1 MTVSRPRTS
10 LTGVLAVCRR
20 GRMTTG
26 TIRALTA
33 GLVIS
38 LVVSLTACGGSSPT
52 TSSPGEAA
60 TEAAAPTAQATHTV
74 DLVAM
79 DDTGTGPTHL
89 PKIEITVPE
98 DWSNGGWNISKGS
111 GVVAIMFWDVSKV
124 YPTPCDWMGKP
135 MVDPGSGVDGLA
147 SALANQPLRNATV
160 PTNVELGGFS
170 GKYLEWSVPADIDFL
185 DCDEG
190 YFESWTGKGWAS
202 DRYQQA
208 PGQVDRLWILNV
220 DGERLVVD
228 AMYVPSA
235 TAHDRAELA
244 DVVESIRFRE

>member
-1 MTVSRPRTS
+1 MRTVRADQCDP
-10 LTGVLAVCRR
+10 VCRCDHIAATPTR
-20 GRMTTG
+20 T
-26 TIRALTA
+26 LTA

-38 LVVSLTACGGSSPT
+38 LVVALTACGGSSPT
-52 TSSPGEAA
+52 TSSPGEAGTQAA
-60 TEAAAPTAQATHTV
+60 TPTAQVTHTV
-74 DLVAM
+74 DLVAL
-79 DDTGTGPTHL
+79 DERGTGPTQL
-89 PKIEITVPE
+89 PKIEITAPD

-111 GVVAIMFWDVSKV
+111 GAVAIMFWDVNKV

-160 PTNVELGGFS
+160 PMDVELGGFS

-185 DCDEG
+185 DCGES
-190 YFESWTGKGWAS
+190 YFESWTGSGWAS

-208 PGQVDRLWILNV
+208 PGQVDRLWILDV

-228 AMYVPSA
+228 ATYLPSA

-244 DVVESIRFRE
+244 EVVESIRFRE